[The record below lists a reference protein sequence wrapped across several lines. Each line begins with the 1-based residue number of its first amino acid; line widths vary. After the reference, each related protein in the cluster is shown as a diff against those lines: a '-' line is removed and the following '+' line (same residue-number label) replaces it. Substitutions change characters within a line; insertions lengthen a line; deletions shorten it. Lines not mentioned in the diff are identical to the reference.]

1 MPQYTQTV
9 PTMQHSKT
17 MQKICPACGGLQC
30 LCRPRFFAGQLLTEE
45 DLNRLENYI
54 IEKNKLHNRYLHG
67 WGVVCGLEVVCNPC
81 HNLVTV
87 KSGYALSP
95 CGEDVI
101 VCNDETVDVC
111 ALIQQCR
118 PQDHRFPDC
127 DPPHFSRG
135 EDCQEVVEDWVLAIC
150 YDEKPSR
157 GITALRGGSGAAC
170 CSRCSCGGSAA
181 CGCGCH
187 DHTGHN
193 GTSAYR
199 PPQRQTP
206 PQCEPTLTCEGYV
219 YRVYKAP
226 PKQRGGDNNPG
237 ALVTRFLACI
247 KPLLPQ
253 LQQLLAGVTTTTRP
267 EQLHA
272 LCCTLKETLRDFLA
286 TQGLY
291 DCLLA
296 DKLATVV
303 CPSPAAFP
311 KPEEYIPVWTNAI
324 QQLGLLA
331 AEFFRHCLCSALL
344 PPRPEPVEDDCVP
357 LATITVRRADC
368 HIVQVCNWR
377 PRKFV
382 TTFPNLG
389 YWFSWLPFA
398 RLLHDLI
405 EGVCCDPL
413 QLKTVVVPTPGTP
426 QPPQSPPGAMPGTA
440 PGMSEAPNLGGI
452 AVPKPGQTLS
462 TLFLQSLGRVNKARA
477 IDAQMLALGV
487 LGAVDTAGGP
497 MSQLEF
503 DHPLEFLLLNQ
514 VAAPLLE
521 NILPDEVSRLLDAM
535 TSGGTRTISDAVLGQ
550 TQEMATLRGLVAELQ
565 TTVQAQQAMINE
577 LRQRLG

>member
-9 PTMQHSKT
+9 PTIQHSKT
-17 MQKICPACGGLQC
+17 MQEVCPACGGLQC

-45 DLNRLENYI
+45 DLNRLEHYI

-67 WGVVCGLEVVCNPC
+67 WGVVCGLEVLCNPC

-95 CGEDVI
+95 CGEDVV

-118 PQDHRFPDC
+118 PRDHRFPDC
-127 DPPHFSRG
+127 DPPRPSS

-157 GITALRGGSGAAC
+157 GITALRGGSGAVC

-226 PKQRGGDNNPG
+226 PRQRGDDNTPG

-253 LQQLLAGVTTTTRP
+253 FQQLLAGVTTATDP
-267 EQLHA
+267 KQLHA
-272 LCCTLKETLRDFLA
+272 LCCTFKETLRDFLA

-303 CPSPAAFP
+303 CPSPAAFLQTP
-311 KPEEYIPVWTNAI
+311 ADYVDEWRKATE
-324 QQLGLLA
+324 QLLMLA
-331 AEFFRHCLCSALL
+331 GEFFRYCLCSVLL
-344 PPRPEPVEDDCVP
+344 PPCLEPVEDNCVP

-368 HIVQVCNWR
+368 HIVQVCNWG
-377 PRKFV
+377 PRQFV
-382 TTFPNLG
+382 TTFPNLS

-398 RLLHDLI
+398 RLLHDVI
-405 EGVCCDPL
+405 ERVCCQPL
-413 QLKTVVVPTPGTP
+413 RPKTIEVPTPDVIL
-426 QPPQSPPGAMPGTA
+426 GTA
-440 PGMSEAPNLGGI
+440 PGTSGAPTIGGI
-452 AVPKPGQTLS
+452 AMQEPGQTLS
-462 TLFLQSLGRVNKARA
+462 NLFLQSLGGANKARA
-477 IDAQMLALGV
+477 IDAQTLALGV
-487 LGAVDTAGGP
+487 LGAVDAAGGP
-497 MSQLEF
+497 TMSQLEF

-514 VAAPLLE
+514 VAAPLFE
-521 NILPDEVSRLLDAM
+521 NVLPDEVSQLLDTM
-535 TSGGTRTISDAVLGQ
+535 TSGATRPISDAVLGQ
-550 TQEMATLRGLVAELQ
+550 TQELATLRGLVAELQ
-565 TTVQAQQAMINE
+565 TTVQAQQVMINE
-577 LRQRLG
+577 LRQRFE